1 MDTHLPTDHSQKVN
15 ASKLA
20 TALRKEV
27 AGEVRFDDGSR
38 ALYATD
44 ASNYRQAPI
53 GVVLPK
59 TEEDIV
65 RTMAL
70 CRRFGAPV
78 LTRGGGTS
86 LAGQCCNVAVVL
98 DLSKYYHRILAFD
111 REKKWVTV
119 QTGLVLDDLRK
130 VTEAQGLTVGP
141 DPATHSHCTIGG
153 MLGNN
158 SCGVHSVLSANY
170 GYGARMSDNV
180 ESMKVLT
187 YDGSVLEVGPTS
199 PDLLDSFIRQG
210 GRRGEIY
217 QLLNELIHKYGDL
230 IRARFPRI
238 PRRVSGYNLDDLL
251 PENGFNV
258 AKALVGTEGTCVSVL
273 EATIKLVPDPA
284 HRLLMVLGYP
294 DIYSAGRHV
303 PGILEHKP
311 IGLEGI
317 DRKLIGYMKKTGL
330 NTEDLSLLPEGKG
343 WLMVEF
349 GAESK
354 KQAEEQAA
362 RLKAYL
368 QQQEGSPDISLFEDA
383 HEEQMIWE
391 IRESG
396 LGATA
401 FVPDMDDTWPGWEDS
416 AVPPAK
422 IGSYLQD
429 LRALFDKYGYE
440 AALYGHLGQGCVHCR
455 INFDLRSAE
464 GIEQYRRFT
473 AEAAD
478 LVLDYGGSLSG
489 EHGDGQARAD
499 LLEKMYGTELM
510 EAFREFKAIW
520 DPAGRMNPGKVVR
533 PFSRTEN
540 LRLREQYPSKE
551 PDTFF
556 RFPDDQGQFS
566 RAAMRCVGV
575 GKCRRKEE
583 GTMCPSYQ
591 VTMEEKH
598 STRGRARLL
607 FEMMEGGIIPGS
619 WDNEAAKEALDLCL
633 SCKGCK
639 GECPVS
645 VDMATYKAEFL
656 AHYYQHHRRPAEAH
670 FFGKIDRV
678 ARLATRLPGLANFFT
693 QTPGLSALVKRLGGI
708 SPERAL
714 PRFARQN
721 FVRWWRKNRPDP
733 AAGRDRPRVLLW
745 ADTFHNY
752 FLPDILKAGAA
763 VLAEAGYEVLV
774 PDQPLCCGRPLYDF
788 GMLETA
794 LRRLQHILE
803 VLRREIE
810 EGVPLVVLEPSCW
823 SVFRDELI
831 NLFPN
836 DERARRLQG
845 STYTLAEF
853 LAVKAEGYVPPALEG
868 KALLH
873 GHCHQK
879 ALGDLKHE
887 QTLLTRMGLETAC
900 PDTGCCGMAGP
911 FGYGRG
917 RRHEVSVQAGE
928 RVLLPAV
935 REAGEATYL
944 LTDGFS
950 CREQIV
956 QQTGRR
962 PLHFAEM
969 LRHAGRLQISFEEL
983 PNPRS

>member
-311 IGLEGI
+311 IGL
-317 DRKLIGYMKKTGL
+317 
-330 NTEDLSLLPEGKG
+330 
-343 WLMVEF
+343 
-349 GAESK
+349 
-354 KQAEEQAA
+354 
-362 RLKAYL
+362 
-368 QQQEGSPDISLFEDA
+368 
-383 HEEQMIWE
+383 
-391 IRESG
+391 
-396 LGATA
+396 
-401 FVPDMDDTWPGWEDS
+401 
-416 AVPPAK
+416 
-422 IGSYLQD
+422 
-429 LRALFDKYGYE
+429 
-440 AALYGHLGQGCVHCR
+440 
-455 INFDLRSAE
+455 
-464 GIEQYRRFT
+464 
-473 AEAAD
+473 
-478 LVLDYGGSLSG
+478 
-489 EHGDGQARAD
+489 
-499 LLEKMYGTELM
+499 
-510 EAFREFKAIW
+510 
-520 DPAGRMNPGKVVR
+520 
-533 PFSRTEN
+533 
-540 LRLREQYPSKE
+540 
-551 PDTFF
+551 
-556 RFPDDQGQFS
+556 
-566 RAAMRCVGV
+566 
-575 GKCRRKEE
+575 
-583 GTMCPSYQ
+583 
-591 VTMEEKH
+591 
-598 STRGRARLL
+598 
-607 FEMMEGGIIPGS
+607 
-619 WDNEAAKEALDLCL
+619 
-633 SCKGCK
+633 
-639 GECPVS
+639 
-645 VDMATYKAEFL
+645 
-656 AHYYQHHRRPAEAH
+656 
-670 FFGKIDRV
+670 
-678 ARLATRLPGLANFFT
+678 
-693 QTPGLSALVKRLGGI
+693 
-708 SPERAL
+708 
-714 PRFARQN
+714 
-721 FVRWWRKNRPDP
+721 
-733 AAGRDRPRVLLW
+733 
-745 ADTFHNY
+745 
-752 FLPDILKAGAA
+752 
-763 VLAEAGYEVLV
+763 
-774 PDQPLCCGRPLYDF
+774 
-788 GMLETA
+788 
-794 LRRLQHILE
+794 
-803 VLRREIE
+803 
-810 EGVPLVVLEPSCW
+810 
-823 SVFRDELI
+823 
-831 NLFPN
+831 
-836 DERARRLQG
+836 
-845 STYTLAEF
+845 
-853 LAVKAEGYVPPALEG
+853 
-868 KALLH
+868 
-873 GHCHQK
+873 
-879 ALGDLKHE
+879 
-887 QTLLTRMGLETAC
+887 
-900 PDTGCCGMAGP
+900 
-911 FGYGRG
+911 
-917 RRHEVSVQAGE
+917 
-928 RVLLPAV
+928 
-935 REAGEATYL
+935 
-944 LTDGFS
+944 
-950 CREQIV
+950 
-956 QQTGRR
+956 
-962 PLHFAEM
+962 
-969 LRHAGRLQISFEEL
+969 
-983 PNPRS
+983 